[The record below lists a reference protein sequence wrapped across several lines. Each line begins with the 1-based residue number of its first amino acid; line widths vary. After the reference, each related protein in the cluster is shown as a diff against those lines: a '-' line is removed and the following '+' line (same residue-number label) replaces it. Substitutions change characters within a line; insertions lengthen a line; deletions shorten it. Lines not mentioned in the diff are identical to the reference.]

1 MTLLNSENQQPSCD
15 ANNFQPYQYFFKP
28 TFEMPDW
35 TRLPGFKN
43 VSKALWEDA
52 RWQHSH
58 SVKNVRQLKDVFQHL
73 LSDELAQAIERDQRE
88 YATMSLLMPPQML
101 NCMDEYA
108 LETDPIRRYAA
119 PAFSEREAIWTSH
132 PYAQRDSLNETQM
145 WAVEG
150 LTHRYP
156 TKVLVELTHTCPQY
170 CGHCTRM
177 DLIGNHTNTVKKL
190 RFNQSPSQRW
200 QAILNYLRETPAVR
214 DVIVS
219 GGDIANVTAAQLETF
234 VTALLAIPHIRD
246 IRLASKALINLP
258 QHFLQADVMA
268 VMQRLA
274 HLARRQRVN
283 LTLHTH
289 ANHANELTPLTAK
302 AIDYLLDMGFR
313 DIRNQGVLLRGVND
327 SQTALLDLCF
337 SLMNN
342 VRITPYYFYMCDMIP
357 NSEHWRLTLAET
369 QKLQESIMGYLPG
382 FATPRLVCDIP
393 DAGKQWV
400 HQVHSYDTERGISTW
415 RKHYLTHIERQDA
428 QALNKDYFYY
438 DPIARL
444 PEVGQ
449 RWWQTQQQGEPQ
461 RVDIT
466 SQPQSK
472 QLRVGFIYNQKRIQP
487 EVSGQNDAEAEFDSP
502 KMLDLMRST
511 IRELGFEVVNLEA
524 VPELPRYFDKH
535 SVDIVFNIAEGFQG
549 RSRESWIPALL
560 ELWGIPYVGSDAVTM
575 AVCLDKVLAKT
586 VVKSH
591 GLPTAAFVALSSLE
605 NIESVSRLNFPVV
618 VKPIAEGS
626 SKGILPHSV
635 ISRQDDILPAVQQV
649 LARYQQPALVEEY
662 LSGREFTVAVLGY
675 PNPRVLSP
683 MEIKFLDTSNPT
695 PVYSF
700 DTKQAW
706 TEKIAYQVPADLS
719 APLLANLQTLALKA
733 FQALGC
739 RDMARIDFRMDAQQQ
754 LHFIECNPIPGFAF
768 GWSDFVRIAKA
779 DGIEYSALLNELLS
793 FALLRKTD
801 ISS

>member
-1 MTLLNSENQQPSCD
+1 MLLNLQNQPPFIPPD
-15 ANNFQPYQYFFKP
+15 NFQPYQYAFKSS
-28 TFEMPDW
+28 FAMPDW
-35 TRLPGFKN
+35 TRLPGFKQ
-43 VSKALWEDA
+43 VSKTLWEDA
-52 RWQHSH
+52 RWQHAH
-58 SVKNVRQLKDVFQHL
+58 SVKNVRQLKAVFQHL
-73 LSDELAQAIERDQRE
+73 LSDELANAIERDQRE
-88 YATMSLLMPPQML
+88 VATMSLLIPPHML
-101 NCMDEYA
+101 NCMNEYA

-119 PAFSEREAIWTSH
+119 PAFTERDAIWTSH
-132 PYAQRDSLNETQM
+132 PYAQRDSLNEAQM

-177 DLIGNHTNTVKKL
+177 DLVGNHTDTVKKL
-190 RFNQSPSQRW
+190 RFRQPQSQRW
-200 QAILNYLRETPAVR
+200 QAMLDYLRQTPAVR

-219 GGDIANVTAAQLETF
+219 GGDIANVTAAQLEAF

-258 QHFLQADVMA
+258 QHFLQTEVMA

-274 HLARRQRVN
+274 QLARRQRVN

-313 DIRNQGVLLRGVND
+313 DVRNQGVLLRGVND

-337 SLMNN
+337 SLLNN

-369 QKLQESIMGYLPG
+369 QKLQESMMGYLPG
-382 FATPRLVCDIP
+382 FATPRFVCDIP

-400 HQVHSYDTERGISTW
+400 HQVHSYDRERGISTW
-415 RKHYLTHIERQDA
+415 RKHYLTPLERQDA
-428 QALNKDYFYY
+428 QALNRDYFYY
-438 DPIARL
+438 DPISRL
-444 PEVGQ
+444 PEAGQ
-449 RWWQTQQQGEPQ
+449 RWWQAQQGQHKTTAIAPQ
-461 RVDIT
+461 
-466 SQPQSK
+466 PPSK
-472 QLRVGFIYNQKRIQP
+472 AIRVGFIYNQKRIQP
-487 EVSGQNDAEAEFDSP
+487 EVSGHNDAEAEFDSP
-502 KMLDLMRST
+502 KILDLMRAT

-575 AVCLDKVLAKT
+575 AVCLDKALAKT
-586 VVKSH
+586 VVKSQ
-591 GLPTAAFVALSSLE
+591 GVPTAAFVTVNNLE
-605 NIESVSRLNFPVV
+605 NLAAVKQLHFPVV
-618 VKPIAEGS
+618 VKPLAEGS

-635 ISRQDDILPAVQQV
+635 IAQYEAVLPAVQQI
-649 LARYQQPALVEEY
+649 LLRYQQPTLVEEY

-683 MEIKFLDTSNPT
+683 MEIKFLDTHNPT

-706 TEKIAYQVPADLS
+706 TDKIAYQVPADLS
-719 APLLANLQTLALKA
+719 AAQLAHLQDLALKA
-733 FQALGC
+733 FHALGC
-739 RDMARIDFRMDAQQQ
+739 RDMARIDFRMDAEQQP
-754 LHFIECNPIPGFAF
+754 HFIECNPIPGFAF
-768 GWSDFVRIAKA
+768 GWSDFVRIAEA
-779 DGIEYSALLNELLS
+779 DGIDYAALLKELLS
-793 FALLRKTD
+793 FALLRKTNLRV
-801 ISS
+801 